1 VEPSAEGPM
10 PLPEMDWELRTPR
23 RSGTQSQPWQ
33 SPLEMTSRSPA
44 TPCTPR
50 KPIWL
55 QRCEDAC
62 RRSCFPSCF
71 VIDPSAKREDRL
83 VIDTKGGE
91 ALWAVFD
98 GHRYPEVA
106 GHASRVLPQLVWDQ
120 PTWPSTPELALSNAL
135 QQCNELARQEKLCG
149 GSTAVV
155 VATCNGALWC
165 ACAGD
170 SRAVVG
176 LKRGGNQ
183 RLSTDH
189 TCSLPEEVKRVKMC
203 GGSIALGCLGGV
215 LPMTRGLGNFD
226 LEAEGFACLP
236 QISSVAL
243 SEVEF
248 VVVASDGLWDV
259 LSDAECCGLVRSFSS
274 NNVAAELASVARRR
288 GSSDD
293 IAVVVGRIQN
303 EVRLSAAGA

>member
-1 VEPSAEGPM
+1 MAV
-10 PLPEMDWELRTPR
+10 
-23 RSGTQSQPWQ
+23 
-33 SPLEMTSRSPA
+33 
-44 TPCTPR
+44 
-50 KPIWL
+50 
-55 QRCEDAC
+55 EDAC

-259 LSDAECCGLVRSFSS
+259 PAQLLEVVSTPVMRGQCQAGLVAETENHAKVLSDAECCGLACSS
-274 NNVAAELASVARRR
+274 VPETDRPRKS
-288 GSSDD
+288 
-293 IAVVVGRIQN
+293 
-303 EVRLSAAGA
+303 